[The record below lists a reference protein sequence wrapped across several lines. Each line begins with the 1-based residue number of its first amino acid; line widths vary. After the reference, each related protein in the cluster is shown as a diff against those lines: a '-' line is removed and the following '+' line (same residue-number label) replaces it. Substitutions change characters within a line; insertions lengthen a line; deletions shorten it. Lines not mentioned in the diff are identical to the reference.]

1 MTFSQLIQRLKTS
14 DIAHRMASGAFWSF
28 TGTALG
34 KFIVLLTG
42 IVCARILGKEV
53 FGQLGIVRSTIGMFI
68 VLGTGGIGVTAT
80 RFIASNREKDKAH
93 AASIYLLSS
102 RFAWFTGLLVMLI
115 MVALSSTLARQVLHS
130 PELTLS
136 LQLGCLMLL
145 VSILNGSEN
154 GTLLGFE
161 DFRAVAI
168 NTFIGSVFEAVC
180 MIAGAYFYQLE
191 GAVLGFGIGV
201 LVLYAANWLSVR
213 KAFRKWG
220 ITTKG
225 QKIWRSDW
233 HILYKFSIPA
243 TLSAL
248 TITPV
253 FWLIRSM
260 LVRND
265 GYGELAIFEA
275 ADQWK
280 VIILF
285 IPGAISQIALPIL
298 SSVIDEKRFK
308 NTLLANIGLIAVVS
322 TVLALLIA
330 LLSPIIMPL
339 YGQTFTDTLTLS
351 LLAAST
357 IPSAI
362 SNVLEM
368 SVYSRDKM
376 WTCFGF
382 NIAWAVL
389 TVLFAHL
396 FLNAGMGASALALAV
411 LLSYLAKTA
420 YMGIYMYALI
430 GKDRANNE
438 SHQ

>member
-1 MTFSQLIQRLKTS
+1 MKKPTFIQRLQSS
-14 DIAHRMASGAFWSF
+14 DIARRMASGAFWSF

-42 IVCARILGKEV
+42 IVCARILGKES

-80 RFIASNREKDKAH
+80 RFIAGYRSTDKSH

-102 RFAWFTGLLVMLI
+102 RFAWGVGLFVTLVML
-115 MVALSSTLARQVLHS
+115 ALSSTLATEVLHS
-130 PELTLS
+130 PELTFS

-145 VSILNGSEN
+145 VSILNGCEN

-161 DFRAVAI
+161 DFRAVAV
-168 NTFIGSVFEAVC
+168 NTLIGSIFEAVC
-180 MIAGAYFYQLE
+180 MIAGAYLYGLD

-201 LVLYAANWLSVR
+201 LVLYLANFLSVR
-213 KAFRKWG
+213 KAFRKWD
-220 ITTKG
+220 ITTRG
-225 QKIWRSDW
+225 QKIWSSDW
-233 HILYKFSIPA
+233 KILYQYSIPA

-248 TITPV
+248 TITPA

-260 LVRND
+260 LVRSD

-298 SSVIDEKRFK
+298 SSVLDKKRFQ
-308 NTLLANIGLIAVVS
+308 NTLLANVLLIAVVS
-322 TVLALLIA
+322 TLLAVFIA
-330 LLSPIIMPL
+330 VFSPVIMPL
-339 YGQTFTDTLTLS
+339 YGQTFSDTLTLS

-357 IPSAI
+357 IPSAV

-368 SVYSRDKM
+368 SIYSRNKM
-376 WTCFGF
+376 WTCFLM
-382 NIAWAVL
+382 NMVWAVL
-389 TVLFAHL
+389 MVVFSGW
-396 FLNAGMGASALALAV
+396 FLQMGMRASGLALAV
-411 LLSYLAKTA
+411 LLAYLAKTA
-420 YMGIYMYALI
+420 YMGIFCYIDL
-430 GKDRANNE
+430 R
-438 SHQ
+438 HQPAS

>member
-1 MTFSQLIQRLKTS
+1 MTFSQLLQKLKTS

-42 IVCARILGKEV
+42 IICARILGKEV

-80 RFIASNREKDKAH
+80 RFIASYRDTDKAH
-93 AASIYLLSS
+93 AASIYRLSA
-102 RFAWFTGLLVMLI
+102 RFALITGIIVTLVML
-115 MVALSSTLARQVLHS
+115 LLASPLATSILHS
-130 PELTLS
+130 PELTLA
-136 LQLGCLMLL
+136 LQLGALMLL

-168 NTFIGSVFEAVC
+168 NTFVGSVFEAVC
-180 MIAGAYFYQLE
+180 MIVGAYYFGLN
-191 GAVLGFGIGV
+191 GAIVGFGIGV
-201 LVLYAANWLSVR
+201 FVLYVANWLSAR
-213 KAFRKWG
+213 KALRRWD
-220 ITTKG
+220 IALKG
-225 QKIWRSDW
+225 QRIWHEDW
-233 HILYKFSIPA
+233 KVLYRYSIPA

-260 LVRND
+260 LVRCD
-265 GYGELAIFEA
+265 GYGQLAIFEA

-285 IPGAISQIALPIL
+285 VPGAISQIALPIL
-298 SSVIDEKRFK
+298 SSVFDKKKFQ
-308 NTLLANIGLIAVVS
+308 NTLLANVGLIAIVS
-322 TVLALLIA
+322 TVLALLVA
-330 LLSPIIMPL
+330 LLSPVIMPL
-339 YGQTFTDTLTLS
+339 YGQTFDDYTTLA

-357 IPSAI
+357 VPSAV
-362 SNVLEM
+362 SNVFEM
-368 SVYSRDKM
+368 SIYSRDKM

-382 NIAWAVL
+382 NIVWAVL
-389 TVLFAHL
+389 TVLFAHV
-396 FLNAGMGASALALAV
+396 FLTAQMGAAALALAV

-420 YMGIYMYALI
+420 YMGVYMYALI
-430 GKDRANNE
+430 RRPQSTNT
-438 SHQ
+438 